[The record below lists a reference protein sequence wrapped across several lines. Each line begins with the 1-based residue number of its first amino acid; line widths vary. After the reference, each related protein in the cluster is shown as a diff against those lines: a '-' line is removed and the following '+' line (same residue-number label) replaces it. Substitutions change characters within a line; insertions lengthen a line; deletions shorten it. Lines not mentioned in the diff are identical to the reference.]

1 MEPNKYLQAIE
12 QCEVATDEAK
22 IKAQVAH
29 LLNTHFAENS
39 NPDVYQ
45 FLLNCIDLTTLSSE
59 DSDQSVAKFVSK
71 VNDFEE
77 KYAEYGN
84 VAAICVYSNFASVVR
99 QTLETNAVKVAV
111 CSGNFPSS
119 QARLEVKTIET
130 SLAVADGADEVDIVL
145 NLGYFTDGAYEE
157 LSDDISEICQAARSC
172 NDAARVKVILET
184 GALQSA
190 ENIKRASVLAMY
202 SGADFIKTSTG
213 KMYPGASVEAAYVM
227 CKCIKDYYE
236 KHGRMV
242 GFKAAGGVRTA
253 ADAVKYYTIVKEV
266 LGEEWLTPEWFR
278 IGASSLANNLFSDI
292 IGEEAKPF

>member
-1 MEPNKYLQAIE
+1 MS
-12 QCEVATDEAK
+12 DE
-22 IKAQVAH
+22 
-29 LLNTHFAENS
+29 
-39 NPDVYQ
+39 
-45 FLLNCIDLTTLSSE
+45 
-59 DSDQSVAKFVSK
+59 
-71 VNDFEE
+71 
-77 KYAEYGN
+77 
-84 VAAICVYSNFASVVR
+84 
-99 QTLETNAVKVAV
+99 
-111 CSGNFPSS
+111 
-119 QARLEVKTIET
+119 
-130 SLAVADGADEVDIVL
+130 
-145 NLGYFTDGAYEE
+145 
-157 LSDDISEICQAARSC
+157 ISEICQAARSC